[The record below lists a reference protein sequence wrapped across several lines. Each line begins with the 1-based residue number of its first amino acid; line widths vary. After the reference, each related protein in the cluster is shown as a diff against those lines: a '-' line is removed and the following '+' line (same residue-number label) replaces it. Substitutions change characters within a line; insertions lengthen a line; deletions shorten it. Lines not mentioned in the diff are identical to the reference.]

1 MGEEGVFPVGIKPSM
16 TSITTT
22 YCRLRRKEKSN
33 KQK

>member
-16 TSITTT
+16 TSIITT